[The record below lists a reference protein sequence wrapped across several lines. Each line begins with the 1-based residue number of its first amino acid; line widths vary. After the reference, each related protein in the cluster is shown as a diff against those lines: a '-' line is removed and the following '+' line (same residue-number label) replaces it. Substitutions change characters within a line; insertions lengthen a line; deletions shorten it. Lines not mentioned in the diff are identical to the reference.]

1 MENAG
6 SIGIGVILGLA
17 IKNASAVG
25 KVVKDFSN
33 LEKIAAKTKL
43 GISGLQKELNTLKLN
58 ANLRAE
64 LKAQRKGLQDEL
76 FSLGNIISGGIVG
89 KSIKV
94 GIDFESA
101 MADVKKV
108 TDLSEGHTLE
118 GLKQDIL
125 DLSKKLPMTAE
136 EIANI
141 VTEGGKLGLA
151 SKEALEFGKTAT
163 AMGVA
168 FEMSANE
175 AGEAIGGLMANLQT
189 DVKGIKDLGDSINY
203 LADKGSSD
211 AKNIVNIVSRIGG
224 MGNLIG
230 LQRENMAALA
240 ATLDEVKIP
249 AEVAGTAIS
258 SMFTKLSTADTLGAK
273 AEEAFSQLGLSGEF
287 MKKALNRNSQEAIN
301 ILLSRI
307 KTLDKESQIGV
318 ITNIFGNDSG
328 TIRAMATLVNGYDR
342 YQELL
347 KMTNSE
353 EKKGSMDKELINK
366 CETTASIL
374 KILGN
379 NISALAIKFS
389 DALLPV
395 VKLVASGFSF
405 VIDIVDTLLS
415 KFPVLSTIV
424 ATATTVF
431 LLAKPAVL
439 AYAIAKNYL
448 KDCTILLKSA
458 LIKTRIHLLAFR
470 NSCILSN
477 ITLKAKT
484 VTTTI
489 YTTSLKALSFV
500 LGGLN
505 KVFKAVANGIR
516 VLSVAMMSN
525 PIGLILGGIAIVAG
539 LIIANW
545 DKVKSWFKSFIE
557 WLRPV
562 WEPIYNAIKAVF
574 NKCSG
579 VIGYFKNN
587 ALNIIFPF
595 VGILKFIW
603 KPIYEVFK
611 WVFDKCALVFA
622 SFKDIIMSVASPLA
636 EFLNSI
642 WQGVGDFFYSI
653 FSSLFEWFAS
663 KLSWVGDMISSISGF
678 IKDALDFVGLGDDK
692 EVKISQ
698 SEQNKEKV
706 FTTNT
711 YKDELAKTKSINH
724 TPSFNNGNINISVNG
739 TFNIATKDGNF
750 NMQEF
755 ANAIQKSVFDALR
768 KQEQN
773 KINTTIYG

>member
-6 SIGIGVILGLA
+6 SIGIGIILGLA

-642 WQGVGDFFYSI
+642 WQGIGDFFYSI

-711 YKDELAKTKSINH
+711 YKDELQAKSINH
-724 TPSFNNGNINISVNG
+724 TPSFNNGNINVSVNG

>member
-64 LKAQRKGLQDEL
+64 LKAQRKGLQDEFL
-76 FSLGNIISGGIVG
+76 SLGNVIRGGIIG
-89 KSIKV
+89 KGLGEAIS
-94 GIDFESA
+94 FESA
-101 MADVKKV
+101 MADVRKVVNFDEGDDIKKM
-108 TDLSEGHTLE
+108 SA
-118 GLKQDIL
+118 DIL
-125 DLSKKLPMTAE
+125 KMSQTLPVTANELAAIAAAGGQIGLGSKDVREFTNL
-136 EIANI
+136 
-141 VTEGGKLGLA
+141 VTKM
-151 SKEALEFGKTAT
+151 K
-163 AMGVA
+163 VA
-168 FEMSANE
+168 FDMSAE
-175 AGEAIGGLMANLQT
+175 
-189 DVKGIKDLGDSINY
+189 DVGDSVAKIKNILGISLKDMEDLGDSINN
-203 LADKGSSD
+203 LSD
-211 AKNIVNIVSRIGG
+211 NSASKAREIIDVMKRTAAAGKQIGFTKEQ
-224 MGNLIG
+224 I
-230 LQRENMAALA
+230 AALSSSFIS
-240 ATLDEVKIP
+240 LGKGP
-249 AEVAGTAIS
+249 EVAGTAINS
-258 SMFTKLSTADTLGAK
+258 LYRVLATADNMGTKTESAFAKLGISG
-273 AEEAFSQLGLSGEF
+273 AFLKQASFDDPQ
-287 MKKALNRNSQEAIN
+287 KALDMFLQ
-301 ILLSRI
+301 RI
-307 KTLDKESQIGV
+307 SKLDQKEQMGV
-318 ITNIFGNDSG
+318 LVDIFGREFADD
-328 TIRAMATLVNGYDR
+328 MATLVGGLDTYK
-342 YQELL
+342 EAL
-347 KMTNSE
+347 KNAGDE
-353 EKKGSMDKELINK
+353 AKKGSLQRE
-366 CETTASIL
+366 
-374 KILGN
+374 
-379 NISALAIKFS
+379 F
-389 DALLPV
+389 
-395 VKLVASGFSF
+395 
-405 VIDIVDTLLS
+405 DTR
-415 KFPVLSTIV
+415 
-424 ATATTVF
+424 AATTENSIILMKNAFNSLAVNLGSVFLPAISWVSAGISYLVNSITYITGLVPGLNGVLGGLIATF

-505 KVFKAVANGIR
+505 KVFKAVAIGIR
-516 VLSVAMMSN
+516 VLSMAMMSN
-525 PIGLILGGIAIVAG
+525 PIGLILRGIAIVAG

-557 WLRPV
+557 WLKPV
-562 WEPIYNAIKAVF
+562 WEPIYNVIKA
-574 NKCSG
+574 
-579 VIGYFKNN
+579 
-587 ALNIIFPF
+587 
-595 VGILKFIW
+595 
-603 KPIYEVFK
+603 
-611 WVFDKCALVFA
+611 VFDKCALVFT

-653 FSSLFEWFAS
+653 FGSLFDWFAS

-678 IKDALDFVGLGDDK
+678 IKDALDFVGLGDDE

-711 YKDELAKTKSINH
+711 YKDELAETKSINH
-724 TPSFNNGNINISVNG
+724 APSFNNGNINVSVNG

-755 ANAIQKSVFDALR
+755 ANTIQKSVFDALR

>member
-76 FSLGNIISGGIVG
+76 LSLGNVIRGGIIG
-89 KSIKV
+89 KGLGEAIS
-94 GIDFESA
+94 FESA

-141 VTEGGKLGLA
+141 VAEGGKLGLA

-477 ITLKAKT
+477 ITLKVKT
-484 VTTTI
+484 ITTNI
-489 YTTSLKALSFV
+489 YTASLKVLSFV
-500 LGGLN
+500 LIGLN
-505 KVFKAVANGIR
+505 KVFKLVAIGIR

-545 DKVKSWFKSFIE
+545 DRVKSWFMSFIE

-642 WQGVGDFFYSI
+642 WQGIGDFFYSI
-653 FSSLFEWFAS
+653 FGSLFEWFAS

-698 SEQNKEKV
+698 NEQTKEKI
-706 FTTNT
+706 FATNT
-711 YKDELAKTKSINH
+711 YKDELQAKSINH
-724 TPSFNNGNINISVNG
+724 TPSFNNGNINVSVNG

>member
-76 FSLGNIISGGIVG
+76 LSLGNVIRGGIIG
-89 KSIKV
+89 KGLGEAIS
-94 GIDFESA
+94 FESA
-101 MADVKKV
+101 MADVRKVVNFDEGDDIKKM
-108 TDLSEGHTLE
+108 SA
-118 GLKQDIL
+118 DIL
-125 DLSKKLPMTAE
+125 KMSQTLPVTANELAAIAAAGGQIGLGSKDVREFTNL
-136 EIANI
+136 
-141 VTEGGKLGLA
+141 VTKM
-151 SKEALEFGKTAT
+151 K
-163 AMGVA
+163 VA
-168 FEMSANE
+168 FDMSAE
-175 AGEAIGGLMANLQT
+175 
-189 DVKGIKDLGDSINY
+189 DVGDSVAKIKNILGISLKDMEDLGDSINN
-203 LADKGSSD
+203 LSD
-211 AKNIVNIVSRIGG
+211 NSASKAREIIDVMKRTAAAGKQIGFTKEQ
-224 MGNLIG
+224 I
-230 LQRENMAALA
+230 AALSSSFIS
-240 ATLDEVKIP
+240 LGKGP
-249 AEVAGTAIS
+249 EVAGTAINS
-258 SMFTKLSTADTLGAK
+258 LYRVLATADNMGTKTESAFAKLGISG
-273 AEEAFSQLGLSGEF
+273 AFLKQASFDDPQ
-287 MKKALNRNSQEAIN
+287 KALDMFLQ
-301 ILLSRI
+301 RI
-307 KTLDKESQIGV
+307 SKLDQKEQMGV
-318 ITNIFGNDSG
+318 LVDIFGREFADD
-328 TIRAMATLVNGYDR
+328 MATLVGGLDTYK
-342 YQELL
+342 EAL
-347 KMTNSE
+347 KNAGDE
-353 EKKGSMDKELINK
+353 AKKGSLQREFDTRAA
-366 CETTASIL
+366 TTENSI
-374 KILGN
+374 ILMKN
-379 NISALAIKFS
+379 AFNSLAINLGSVF
-389 DALLPV
+389 LPAISWV
-395 VKLVASGFSF
+395 SAGISYLVNSITYITGL
-405 VIDIVDTLLS
+405 VPGLNG
-415 KFPVLSTIV
+415 VLGGLI
-424 ATATTVF
+424 ATF

-477 ITLKAKT
+477 ITLKVKT
-484 VTTTI
+484 ITTNI
-489 YTTSLKALSFV
+489 YTASLKVLSFV
-500 LGGLN
+500 LIGLN
-505 KVFKAVANGIR
+505 KVFKLVAIGIR
-516 VLSVAMMSN
+516 VLSMAMMSN

-557 WLRPV
+557 WLKPV
-562 WEPIYNAIKAVF
+562 WEPIYNVIKA
-574 NKCSG
+574 
-579 VIGYFKNN
+579 
-587 ALNIIFPF
+587 
-595 VGILKFIW
+595 
-603 KPIYEVFK
+603 
-611 WVFDKCALVFA
+611 VFDKCALVFT

-642 WQGVGDFFYSI
+642 WQGIGDFFYSI

-698 SEQNKEKV
+698 NEQTKEKI
-706 FTTNT
+706 FATNT
-711 YKDELAKTKSINH
+711 YKDELQAKSINH
-724 TPSFNNGNINISVNG
+724 TPSFNNGNINVSVNG

>member
-64 LKAQRKGLQDEL
+64 LKAQRKGLQDEFL
-76 FSLGNIISGGIVG
+76 SLGNVIRGGIIG
-89 KSIKV
+89 KGLGEAIS
-94 GIDFESA
+94 FESA
-101 MADVKKV
+101 MADVRKVVNFDEGDDIKKM
-108 TDLSEGHTLE
+108 SA
-118 GLKQDIL
+118 DIL
-125 DLSKKLPMTAE
+125 KMSQTLPVTANELAAIAAAGGQIGLGSKDVREFTNL
-136 EIANI
+136 
-141 VTEGGKLGLA
+141 VTKM
-151 SKEALEFGKTAT
+151 K
-163 AMGVA
+163 VA
-168 FEMSANE
+168 FDMSAE
-175 AGEAIGGLMANLQT
+175 
-189 DVKGIKDLGDSINY
+189 DVGDSVAKIKNILGISLKDMEDLGDSINN
-203 LADKGSSD
+203 LSD
-211 AKNIVNIVSRIGG
+211 NSASKAREIIDVMKRTAAAGKQIGFTKEQ
-224 MGNLIG
+224 I
-230 LQRENMAALA
+230 AALSSSFIS
-240 ATLDEVKIP
+240 LGKGP
-249 AEVAGTAIS
+249 EVAGTAINS
-258 SMFTKLSTADTLGAK
+258 LYRVLATADNMGTKTESAFAKLGISG
-273 AEEAFSQLGLSGEF
+273 AFLKQASFDDPQ
-287 MKKALNRNSQEAIN
+287 KALDMFLQ
-301 ILLSRI
+301 RI
-307 KTLDKESQIGV
+307 SKLDQKEQMGV
-318 ITNIFGNDSG
+318 LVDIFGREFADD
-328 TIRAMATLVNGYDR
+328 MATLVGGLDTYK
-342 YQELL
+342 EAL
-347 KMTNSE
+347 KNAGDE
-353 EKKGSMDKELINK
+353 AKKGSLQRE
-366 CETTASIL
+366 
-374 KILGN
+374 
-379 NISALAIKFS
+379 F
-389 DALLPV
+389 
-395 VKLVASGFSF
+395 
-405 VIDIVDTLLS
+405 DTR
-415 KFPVLSTIV
+415 
-424 ATATTVF
+424 AATTENSIILMKNAFNSLAVNLGSVFLPAISWVSAGISYLVNSITYITGLVPGLNGVLGGLIATF

-557 WLRPV
+557 WLKPV
-562 WEPIYNAIKAVF
+562 WEPIYNVIKA
-574 NKCSG
+574 
-579 VIGYFKNN
+579 
-587 ALNIIFPF
+587 
-595 VGILKFIW
+595 
-603 KPIYEVFK
+603 
-611 WVFDKCALVFA
+611 VFDKCALVFT

-653 FSSLFEWFAS
+653 FGSLFDWFAS

-678 IKDALDFVGLGDDK
+678 IKDALDFVGLGDDE

-724 TPSFNNGNINISVNG
+724 APSFNNGNINISVNG

>member
-64 LKAQRKGLQDEL
+64 LKAQRKGLQDEFL
-76 FSLGNIISGGIVG
+76 SLGNVIRGGIIG
-89 KSIKV
+89 KGLGEAIS
-94 GIDFESA
+94 FESA
-101 MADVKKV
+101 MADVRKVVNFDEGDDIKKM
-108 TDLSEGHTLE
+108 SA
-118 GLKQDIL
+118 DIL
-125 DLSKKLPMTAE
+125 KMSQTLPVTANELAAIAAAGGQIGLGSKDVREFTGL
-136 EIANI
+136 
-141 VTEGGKLGLA
+141 VTKM
-151 SKEALEFGKTAT
+151 K
-163 AMGVA
+163 VA
-168 FEMSANE
+168 FDMSAE
-175 AGEAIGGLMANLQT
+175 
-189 DVKGIKDLGDSINY
+189 DVGDSVAKIKNILGISLKDMEDLGDSINN
-203 LADKGSSD
+203 LSD
-211 AKNIVNIVSRIGG
+211 NSASKAREIIDVMKRTAAAGKQIGFTKEQ
-224 MGNLIG
+224 I
-230 LQRENMAALA
+230 AALSSSFIS
-240 ATLDEVKIP
+240 LGKGP
-249 AEVAGTAIS
+249 EVAGTAINS
-258 SMFTKLSTADTLGAK
+258 LYRVLATADNMGTKTESAFAKLGISG
-273 AEEAFSQLGLSGEF
+273 AFLKQASFDDPQ
-287 MKKALNRNSQEAIN
+287 KALDMFLQ
-301 ILLSRI
+301 RI
-307 KTLDKESQIGV
+307 SKLDQKEQMGV
-318 ITNIFGNDSG
+318 LVDIFGREFADD
-328 TIRAMATLVNGYDR
+328 MATLVGGLDTYK
-342 YQELL
+342 EAL
-347 KMTNSE
+347 KNAGDE
-353 EKKGSMDKELINK
+353 AKKGSLQRE
-366 CETTASIL
+366 
-374 KILGN
+374 
-379 NISALAIKFS
+379 F
-389 DALLPV
+389 
-395 VKLVASGFSF
+395 
-405 VIDIVDTLLS
+405 DTR
-415 KFPVLSTIV
+415 
-424 ATATTVF
+424 AATTENSIILMKNAFNSLAVNLGSVFLPAISWVSAGISYLVNSITYITGLVPGLNGVLGGLIATF

-500 LGGLN
+500 VGGLN
-505 KVFKAVANGIR
+505 KVFKAVAIGIR
-516 VLSVAMMSN
+516 VLSMAMMSN

-557 WLRPV
+557 WLKPV
-562 WEPIYNAIKAVF
+562 WEPIYNVIKA
-574 NKCSG
+574 
-579 VIGYFKNN
+579 
-587 ALNIIFPF
+587 
-595 VGILKFIW
+595 
-603 KPIYEVFK
+603 
-611 WVFDKCALVFA
+611 VFDKCALVFT

-653 FSSLFEWFAS
+653 FGSLFDWFAS

-678 IKDALDFVGLGDDK
+678 IKDALDFVGLGDDE

>member
-6 SIGIGVILGLA
+6 SIGIGVILGLE

-141 VTEGGKLGLA
+141 VAEGGKLGLA

-258 SMFTKLSTADTLGAK
+258 SMFTKLSTADALGAK

-505 KVFKAVANGIR
+505 KVFKAVAIGIR
-516 VLSVAMMSN
+516 VLSMAMMSN

-557 WLRPV
+557 WLKPV
-562 WEPIYNAIKAVF
+562 WEPIYNVIKA
-574 NKCSG
+574 
-579 VIGYFKNN
+579 
-587 ALNIIFPF
+587 
-595 VGILKFIW
+595 
-603 KPIYEVFK
+603 
-611 WVFDKCALVFA
+611 VFDKCALVFT

-653 FSSLFEWFAS
+653 FGSLFDWFAS

-678 IKDALDFVGLGDDK
+678 IKDALDFVGLGNDE

-706 FTTNT
+706 FATNT
-711 YKDELAKTKSINH
+711 YKDELAETKSINH

-755 ANAIQKSVFDALR
+755 ANTIQKSVFDALR

>member
-64 LKAQRKGLQDEL
+64 LKAQRKGLQDEFL
-76 FSLGNIISGGIVG
+76 SLGNVIRGGIIG
-89 KSIKV
+89 KGLGEAIS
-94 GIDFESA
+94 FESA
-101 MADVKKV
+101 MADVRKVVNFDEGDDIKKM
-108 TDLSEGHTLE
+108 SA
-118 GLKQDIL
+118 DIL
-125 DLSKKLPMTAE
+125 KMSQTLPVAANELAAIAAAGGQIGLGSKDVREFTNL
-136 EIANI
+136 
-141 VTEGGKLGLA
+141 VTKM
-151 SKEALEFGKTAT
+151 K
-163 AMGVA
+163 VA
-168 FEMSANE
+168 FDMSAE
-175 AGEAIGGLMANLQT
+175 
-189 DVKGIKDLGDSINY
+189 DVGDSVAKIKNILGISLKDMEDLGDSINN
-203 LADKGSSD
+203 LSD
-211 AKNIVNIVSRIGG
+211 NSASKAREIIDVMKRTAAAGKQIGFTKEQ
-224 MGNLIG
+224 I
-230 LQRENMAALA
+230 AALSSSFIS
-240 ATLDEVKIP
+240 LGKGP
-249 AEVAGTAIS
+249 EVAGTAINS
-258 SMFTKLSTADTLGAK
+258 LYRVLATADNMGTKTESAFAKLGISG
-273 AEEAFSQLGLSGEF
+273 AFLKQASFDDPQ
-287 MKKALNRNSQEAIN
+287 KALDMFLQ
-301 ILLSRI
+301 RI
-307 KTLDKESQIGV
+307 SKLDQKEQMGV
-318 ITNIFGNDSG
+318 LVDIFGREFADD
-328 TIRAMATLVNGYDR
+328 MATLVGGLDTYKKA
-342 YQELL
+342 L
-347 KMTNSE
+347 KNAGDE
-353 EKKGSMDKELINK
+353 AKKGSLQRE
-366 CETTASIL
+366 
-374 KILGN
+374 
-379 NISALAIKFS
+379 F
-389 DALLPV
+389 
-395 VKLVASGFSF
+395 
-405 VIDIVDTLLS
+405 DTR
-415 KFPVLSTIV
+415 
-424 ATATTVF
+424 AATTENSIILMKNAFNSLAVNLGSVFLPAISWVSAGISYLVNSITYITGLVPGLNGVLGGLIATF

-505 KVFKAVANGIR
+505 KVFKAVAIGIR
-516 VLSVAMMSN
+516 VLSMAMMSN

-557 WLRPV
+557 WLKPV
-562 WEPIYNAIKAVF
+562 WEPIYNVIKA
-574 NKCSG
+574 
-579 VIGYFKNN
+579 
-587 ALNIIFPF
+587 
-595 VGILKFIW
+595 
-603 KPIYEVFK
+603 
-611 WVFDKCALVFA
+611 VFDKCALVFT
-622 SFKDIIMSVASPLA
+622 SFKDIIMSAASPLA

-653 FSSLFEWFAS
+653 FGSLFDWFVS

-678 IKDALDFVGLGDDK
+678 IKDALDFVGLGDDE

>member
-64 LKAQRKGLQDEL
+64 LKAQRKGLQDEFL
-76 FSLGNIISGGIVG
+76 SLGNVIRGGIIG
-89 KSIKV
+89 KGLGEAIS
-94 GIDFESA
+94 FESA
-101 MADVKKV
+101 MADVRKVVNFDEGDDIKKM
-108 TDLSEGHTLE
+108 SA
-118 GLKQDIL
+118 DIL
-125 DLSKKLPMTAE
+125 KMSQTLPVTANELAAIAAAGGQIGLGSKDVREFTNL
-136 EIANI
+136 
-141 VTEGGKLGLA
+141 VTKM
-151 SKEALEFGKTAT
+151 K
-163 AMGVA
+163 VA
-168 FEMSANE
+168 FDMSAE
-175 AGEAIGGLMANLQT
+175 
-189 DVKGIKDLGDSINY
+189 DVGDSVAKIKNILGISLKDMEDLGDSINN
-203 LADKGSSD
+203 LSD
-211 AKNIVNIVSRIGG
+211 NSASKAREIIDVMKRTAAAGKQIGFTKEQ
-224 MGNLIG
+224 I
-230 LQRENMAALA
+230 AALSSSFIS
-240 ATLDEVKIP
+240 LGKGP
-249 AEVAGTAIS
+249 EVAGTAINS
-258 SMFTKLSTADTLGAK
+258 LYRVLATADNMGTKTESAFAKLGISG
-273 AEEAFSQLGLSGEF
+273 AFLKQASFDDPQ
-287 MKKALNRNSQEAIN
+287 KALDMFLQ
-301 ILLSRI
+301 RI
-307 KTLDKESQIGV
+307 SKLDQKEQMGV
-318 ITNIFGNDSG
+318 LVDIFGREFADD
-328 TIRAMATLVNGYDR
+328 MATLVGGLDTYK
-342 YQELL
+342 EAL
-347 KMTNSE
+347 KNAGDE
-353 EKKGSMDKELINK
+353 AKKGSLQRE
-366 CETTASIL
+366 
-374 KILGN
+374 
-379 NISALAIKFS
+379 F
-389 DALLPV
+389 
-395 VKLVASGFSF
+395 
-405 VIDIVDTLLS
+405 DTR
-415 KFPVLSTIV
+415 
-424 ATATTVF
+424 AATTENSIILMKNAFNSLAVNLGSVFLPAISWVSAGISYLVNSITYITGLVPGLNGVLGGLIATF

-557 WLRPV
+557 WLKPV
-562 WEPIYNAIKAVF
+562 WEPIYNVIKA
-574 NKCSG
+574 
-579 VIGYFKNN
+579 
-587 ALNIIFPF
+587 
-595 VGILKFIW
+595 
-603 KPIYEVFK
+603 
-611 WVFDKCALVFA
+611 VFDKCALVFT

-653 FSSLFEWFAS
+653 FGSLFDWFAS

-678 IKDALDFVGLGDDK
+678 IKDALDFIGLGDDE

-711 YKDELAKTKSINH
+711 YKDELAETKNINH
-724 TPSFNNGNINISVNG
+724 TPSFNNGNINVSVNG

>member
-64 LKAQRKGLQDEL
+64 LKAQRKGLQDEFL
-76 FSLGNIISGGIVG
+76 SLGNVIRGGIIG
-89 KSIKV
+89 KGLGEAIS
-94 GIDFESA
+94 FESA
-101 MADVKKV
+101 MADVRKVVNFDEGDDIKKM
-108 TDLSEGHTLE
+108 SA
-118 GLKQDIL
+118 DIL
-125 DLSKKLPMTAE
+125 KMSQTLPVTANELAAIAAAGGQIGLGSKDVREFTNL
-136 EIANI
+136 
-141 VTEGGKLGLA
+141 VTKM
-151 SKEALEFGKTAT
+151 K
-163 AMGVA
+163 VA
-168 FEMSANE
+168 FDMSAE
-175 AGEAIGGLMANLQT
+175 
-189 DVKGIKDLGDSINY
+189 DVGYSVAKIKNILGISLKDMEDLGDSINN
-203 LADKGSSD
+203 LSD
-211 AKNIVNIVSRIGG
+211 NSASKAREIIDVMKRTAAAGKQIGFTKEQ
-224 MGNLIG
+224 I
-230 LQRENMAALA
+230 AALSSSFIS
-240 ATLDEVKIP
+240 LGKGP
-249 AEVAGTAIS
+249 EVAGTAINS
-258 SMFTKLSTADTLGAK
+258 LYRVLATADNMGTKTESAFAKLGISG
-273 AEEAFSQLGLSGEF
+273 AFLKQASFDDPQ
-287 MKKALNRNSQEAIN
+287 KALDMFLQ
-301 ILLSRI
+301 RI
-307 KTLDKESQIGV
+307 SKLDQKEQMGV
-318 ITNIFGNDSG
+318 LVDIFGREFADD
-328 TIRAMATLVNGYDR
+328 MATLVGGLDTYK
-342 YQELL
+342 EAL
-347 KMTNSE
+347 KNAGDE
-353 EKKGSMDKELINK
+353 AKKGSLQRE
-366 CETTASIL
+366 
-374 KILGN
+374 
-379 NISALAIKFS
+379 F
-389 DALLPV
+389 
-395 VKLVASGFSF
+395 
-405 VIDIVDTLLS
+405 DTR
-415 KFPVLSTIV
+415 
-424 ATATTVF
+424 AATTENSIILMKNAFNSLAVNLGSVFLPAISWVSAGISYLVNSITYITGLVPGLNGVLGGLIATF

-500 LGGLN
+500 VGGLN
-505 KVFKAVANGIR
+505 KVFKAVAIGIR
-516 VLSVAMMSN
+516 VLSMAMMSN

-557 WLRPV
+557 WLKPV
-562 WEPIYNAIKAVF
+562 WEPIYNVIKA
-574 NKCSG
+574 
-579 VIGYFKNN
+579 
-587 ALNIIFPF
+587 
-595 VGILKFIW
+595 
-603 KPIYEVFK
+603 
-611 WVFDKCALVFA
+611 VFDKCALVFT

-653 FSSLFEWFAS
+653 FGSLFDWFAS

-678 IKDALDFVGLGDDK
+678 IKDALDFVGLGDDE

>member
-64 LKAQRKGLQDEL
+64 LKAQRKGLQDEFL
-76 FSLGNIISGGIVG
+76 SLGNVIRGGIIG
-89 KSIKV
+89 KGLGEAIS
-94 GIDFESA
+94 FESA
-101 MADVKKV
+101 MADVRKVVNFDEGDDIKKM
-108 TDLSEGHTLE
+108 SA
-118 GLKQDIL
+118 DIL
-125 DLSKKLPMTAE
+125 KMSQTLPVTANELAAIAAAGGQIGLGSKDVREFTNL
-136 EIANI
+136 
-141 VTEGGKLGLA
+141 VTKM
-151 SKEALEFGKTAT
+151 K
-163 AMGVA
+163 VA
-168 FEMSANE
+168 FDMSAE
-175 AGEAIGGLMANLQT
+175 
-189 DVKGIKDLGDSINY
+189 DVGDSVAKIKNILGISLKDMEDLGDSINN
-203 LADKGSSD
+203 LSD
-211 AKNIVNIVSRIGG
+211 NSASKAREIIDVMKRTAAAGKQIGFTKEQ
-224 MGNLIG
+224 I
-230 LQRENMAALA
+230 AALSSSFIS
-240 ATLDEVKIP
+240 LGKGP
-249 AEVAGTAIS
+249 EVAGTAINS
-258 SMFTKLSTADTLGAK
+258 LYRVLATADNMGTKTESAFAKLGISG
-273 AEEAFSQLGLSGEF
+273 AFLKQASFDDPQ
-287 MKKALNRNSQEAIN
+287 KALDMFLQ
-301 ILLSRI
+301 RI
-307 KTLDKESQIGV
+307 SKLDQKEQMGV
-318 ITNIFGNDSG
+318 LVDIFGREFADD
-328 TIRAMATLVNGYDR
+328 MATLVGGLDTYK
-342 YQELL
+342 EAL
-347 KMTNSE
+347 KNAGDE
-353 EKKGSMDKELINK
+353 AKKGSLQRE
-366 CETTASIL
+366 
-374 KILGN
+374 
-379 NISALAIKFS
+379 F
-389 DALLPV
+389 
-395 VKLVASGFSF
+395 
-405 VIDIVDTLLS
+405 DTR
-415 KFPVLSTIV
+415 
-424 ATATTVF
+424 AATTENSIILMKNAFNSLAVNLGSVFLPAISWVSAGISYLVNSITYITGLVPGLNGVLGGLIATF

-505 KVFKAVANGIR
+505 KVFKAVAIGIR
-516 VLSVAMMSN
+516 VLSMAMMSN

-539 LIIANW
+539 LIIVNW

-557 WLRPV
+557 WLKPV
-562 WEPIYNAIKAVF
+562 WEPIYNVIKA
-574 NKCSG
+574 
-579 VIGYFKNN
+579 
-587 ALNIIFPF
+587 
-595 VGILKFIW
+595 
-603 KPIYEVFK
+603 
-611 WVFDKCALVFA
+611 VFDKCALVFT

-653 FSSLFEWFAS
+653 FGSLFDWFAS

-678 IKDALDFVGLGDDK
+678 IKDALDFIGLGDDE

-711 YKDELAKTKSINH
+711 YKDELAETKSINH
-724 TPSFNNGNINISVNG
+724 TPSFNNGNINVSVNG

>member
-1 MENAG
+1 AG

-141 VTEGGKLGLA
+141 VAEGGKLGLG

-168 FEMSANE
+168 FEMGANE

-287 MKKALNRNSQEAIN
+287 MKKDLNRNSQEAIN

-505 KVFKAVANGIR
+505 KVFKAVAIGIR
-516 VLSVAMMSN
+516 VLGMAMMSN

-545 DKVKSWFKSFIE
+545 DRVKSWFKSFIE

-611 WVFDKCALVFA
+611 WVFDKCALVFT

-642 WQGVGDFFYSI
+642 WQGIGDFFYSI

-698 SEQNKEKV
+698 NEQTKEKI
-706 FTTNT
+706 FATNT
-711 YKDELAKTKSINH
+711 YKDELQAKSINH
-724 TPSFNNGNINISVNG
+724 TPSFNNGNINVSVNG

>member
-141 VTEGGKLGLA
+141 VAEGGKLGLA

-258 SMFTKLSTADTLGAK
+258 SMFTKLSTADALGAK

-505 KVFKAVANGIR
+505 KVFKAVAIGIR
-516 VLSVAMMSN
+516 VLSMAMMSN
-525 PIGLILGGIAIVAG
+525 PIGLILRGIAIVAG

-557 WLRPV
+557 WLKPV
-562 WEPIYNAIKAVF
+562 WEPIYNVIKA
-574 NKCSG
+574 
-579 VIGYFKNN
+579 
-587 ALNIIFPF
+587 
-595 VGILKFIW
+595 
-603 KPIYEVFK
+603 
-611 WVFDKCALVFA
+611 VFDKCALVFT

-653 FSSLFEWFAS
+653 FGSLFDWFAS

-678 IKDALDFVGLGDDK
+678 IKDALDFVGLGDDE

-711 YKDELAKTKSINH
+711 YKDELAETKSINH
-724 TPSFNNGNINISVNG
+724 APSFNNGNINISVNG

-755 ANAIQKSVFDALR
+755 ANTIQKSVFDALR

>member
-141 VTEGGKLGLA
+141 VAEGGKLGLA

-505 KVFKAVANGIR
+505 KVFKAVA
-516 VLSVAMMSN
+516 
-525 PIGLILGGIAIVAG
+525 IGLILGGIAIVAG

-557 WLRPV
+557 WLKPV
-562 WEPIYNAIKAVF
+562 WEPIYNVIKA
-574 NKCSG
+574 
-579 VIGYFKNN
+579 
-587 ALNIIFPF
+587 
-595 VGILKFIW
+595 
-603 KPIYEVFK
+603 
-611 WVFDKCALVFA
+611 VFDKCALVFT

-653 FSSLFEWFAS
+653 FGSLFDWFAS

-678 IKDALDFVGLGDDK
+678 IKDALDFVGLGDDE

-711 YKDELAKTKSINH
+711 YKDELAETKSINH
-724 TPSFNNGNINISVNG
+724 APSFNNGNINISVNG

-755 ANAIQKSVFDALR
+755 ANTIQKSVFDALR

>member
-1 MENAG
+1 
-6 SIGIGVILGLA
+6 
-17 IKNASAVG
+17 VG

-64 LKAQRKGLQDEL
+64 LKAQRKGLQDEFL
-76 FSLGNIISGGIVG
+76 SLGNVIRGGIIG
-89 KSIKV
+89 KGLGEAIS
-94 GIDFESA
+94 FESA
-101 MADVKKV
+101 MADVRKVVNFDEGDDIKKM
-108 TDLSEGHTLE
+108 SA
-118 GLKQDIL
+118 DIL
-125 DLSKKLPMTAE
+125 KMSQTLPVTANELAAIAAAGGQIGLGSKDVREFTNL
-136 EIANI
+136 
-141 VTEGGKLGLA
+141 VTKM
-151 SKEALEFGKTAT
+151 K
-163 AMGVA
+163 VA
-168 FEMSANE
+168 FDMSAE
-175 AGEAIGGLMANLQT
+175 
-189 DVKGIKDLGDSINY
+189 DVGDSVAKIKNILGISLKDMEDLGDSINN
-203 LADKGSSD
+203 LSD
-211 AKNIVNIVSRIGG
+211 NSASKAREIIDVMKRTAAAGKQIGFTKEQ
-224 MGNLIG
+224 I
-230 LQRENMAALA
+230 AALSSSFIS
-240 ATLDEVKIP
+240 LGKGP
-249 AEVAGTAIS
+249 EVAGTAINS
-258 SMFTKLSTADTLGAK
+258 LYRVLATADNMGTKTESAFAKLGISG
-273 AEEAFSQLGLSGEF
+273 AFLKQASFDDPQ
-287 MKKALNRNSQEAIN
+287 KALDMFLQ
-301 ILLSRI
+301 RI
-307 KTLDKESQIGV
+307 SKLDQKEQMGV
-318 ITNIFGNDSG
+318 LVDIFGREFADD
-328 TIRAMATLVNGYDR
+328 MATLVGGLDTYK
-342 YQELL
+342 EAL
-347 KMTNSE
+347 KNAGDE
-353 EKKGSMDKELINK
+353 AKKGSLQRE
-366 CETTASIL
+366 
-374 KILGN
+374 
-379 NISALAIKFS
+379 F
-389 DALLPV
+389 
-395 VKLVASGFSF
+395 
-405 VIDIVDTLLS
+405 DTR
-415 KFPVLSTIV
+415 
-424 ATATTVF
+424 AATTENSIILMKNAFNSLAVNLGSVFLPAISWVSAGISYLVNSITYITGLVPGLNGVLGGLIATF

-505 KVFKAVANGIR
+505 KVFKAVAIGIR
-516 VLSVAMMSN
+516 VLGMAMMSN

-557 WLRPV
+557 WLKPV
-562 WEPIYNAIKAVF
+562 WEPIYNVIKA
-574 NKCSG
+574 
-579 VIGYFKNN
+579 
-587 ALNIIFPF
+587 
-595 VGILKFIW
+595 
-603 KPIYEVFK
+603 
-611 WVFDKCALVFA
+611 VFDKCALVFT

-642 WQGVGDFFYSI
+642 WQSVGDFFYSI
-653 FSSLFEWFAS
+653 FGSLFDWFAS

-678 IKDALDFVGLGDDK
+678 IKDALDFVGLGDDE

-706 FTTNT
+706 FATNT
-711 YKDELAKTKSINH
+711 YKDELAETKSINH

-755 ANAIQKSVFDALR
+755 ANTIQKSVFDALR

>member
-141 VTEGGKLGLA
+141 VAEGGKLGLA

-470 NSCILSN
+470 NSCILTS
-477 ITLKAKT
+477 IATKAGA
-484 VTTTI
+484 VANAI
-489 YTTSLKALSFV
+489 YTNS
-500 LGGLN
+500 
-505 KVFKAVANGIR
+505 FKAVANGIR

-525 PIGLILGGIAIVAG
+525 PIGFILGGIAIVAG

-562 WEPIYNAIKAVF
+562 WEPIYNVIKA
-574 NKCSG
+574 
-579 VIGYFKNN
+579 
-587 ALNIIFPF
+587 
-595 VGILKFIW
+595 
-603 KPIYEVFK
+603 
-611 WVFDKCALVFA
+611 VFDKCALVFT

-642 WQGVGDFFYSI
+642 WQGVGDFFYGI
-653 FSSLFEWFAS
+653 FGSLFDWFAS

-678 IKDALDFVGLGDDK
+678 IKDALDFVGLGDDE

-706 FTTNT
+706 FATNT

-739 TFNIATKDGNF
+739 AFNIATKDGNF

-755 ANAIQKSVFDALR
+755 ANTIQKSVLDALR

>member
-33 LEKIAAKTKL
+33 LEKIAAKAKL

-64 LKAQRKGLQDEL
+64 LKAQRKGLQDEFL
-76 FSLGNIISGGIVG
+76 SLGNVIRGGIIG
-89 KSIKV
+89 KGLGEAIS
-94 GIDFESA
+94 FESA
-101 MADVKKV
+101 MADVRKVVNFDEGDDIKKM
-108 TDLSEGHTLE
+108 SA
-118 GLKQDIL
+118 DIL
-125 DLSKKLPMTAE
+125 KMSQTLPVTANELAAIAAAGGQIGLGSKDVREFTNL
-136 EIANI
+136 
-141 VTEGGKLGLA
+141 VTKM
-151 SKEALEFGKTAT
+151 K
-163 AMGVA
+163 VA
-168 FEMSANE
+168 FDMSAE
-175 AGEAIGGLMANLQT
+175 
-189 DVKGIKDLGDSINY
+189 DVGDSVAKIKNILGISLKDMEDLGDSINN
-203 LADKGSSD
+203 LSD
-211 AKNIVNIVSRIGG
+211 NSASKAREIIDVMKRTAAAGKQIGFTKEQ
-224 MGNLIG
+224 I
-230 LQRENMAALA
+230 AALSSSFIS
-240 ATLDEVKIP
+240 LGKGP
-249 AEVAGTAIS
+249 EVAGTAINS
-258 SMFTKLSTADTLGAK
+258 LYRVLATADNMGTKTESAFAKLGISG
-273 AEEAFSQLGLSGEF
+273 AFLKQASFDDPQ
-287 MKKALNRNSQEAIN
+287 KALDMFLQ
-301 ILLSRI
+301 RI
-307 KTLDKESQIGV
+307 SKLDQKEQMGV
-318 ITNIFGNDSG
+318 LVDIFGREFADD
-328 TIRAMATLVNGYDR
+328 MATLVGGLDTYK
-342 YQELL
+342 EAL
-347 KMTNSE
+347 KNAGDE
-353 EKKGSMDKELINK
+353 AKKGSLQRE
-366 CETTASIL
+366 
-374 KILGN
+374 
-379 NISALAIKFS
+379 F
-389 DALLPV
+389 
-395 VKLVASGFSF
+395 
-405 VIDIVDTLLS
+405 DTR
-415 KFPVLSTIV
+415 
-424 ATATTVF
+424 AATTENSIILMKNAFNSLAVNLGSVFLPAISWVSAGISYLVNSITYITGLVPGLNGVLGGLIATF

-500 LGGLN
+500 VGGLN
-505 KVFKAVANGIR
+505 KVFKAVAIGIR
-516 VLSVAMMSN
+516 VLSMAMMSN

-557 WLRPV
+557 WLKPV
-562 WEPIYNAIKAVF
+562 WEPIYNVIKA
-574 NKCSG
+574 
-579 VIGYFKNN
+579 
-587 ALNIIFPF
+587 
-595 VGILKFIW
+595 
-603 KPIYEVFK
+603 
-611 WVFDKCALVFA
+611 VFDKCALVFT

-653 FSSLFEWFAS
+653 FGSLFDWFAS

-678 IKDALDFVGLGDDK
+678 IKDALDFVGLGDDE

>member
-64 LKAQRKGLQDEL
+64 LKAQRKGLQDEFL
-76 FSLGNIISGGIVG
+76 SLGNVIRGGIIG
-89 KSIKV
+89 KGLGEAIS
-94 GIDFESA
+94 FESA
-101 MADVKKV
+101 MADVRKVVNFDEGDDIKKM
-108 TDLSEGHTLE
+108 SA
-118 GLKQDIL
+118 DIL
-125 DLSKKLPMTAE
+125 KMSQTLPVTANELAAIAAAGGQIGLGSKDVREFTNL
-136 EIANI
+136 
-141 VTEGGKLGLA
+141 VTKM
-151 SKEALEFGKTAT
+151 K
-163 AMGVA
+163 VA
-168 FEMSANE
+168 FDMSAE
-175 AGEAIGGLMANLQT
+175 
-189 DVKGIKDLGDSINY
+189 DVGDSVAKIKNILGISLKDMEDLGDSINN
-203 LADKGSSD
+203 LSD
-211 AKNIVNIVSRIGG
+211 NSASKAREIIDVMKRTAAAGKQIGFTKEQ
-224 MGNLIG
+224 I
-230 LQRENMAALA
+230 AALSSSFIS
-240 ATLDEVKIP
+240 LGKGP
-249 AEVAGTAIS
+249 EVAGTAINS
-258 SMFTKLSTADTLGAK
+258 LYRVLATADNMGTKTESAFAKLGISG
-273 AEEAFSQLGLSGEF
+273 AFLKQASFDDPQ
-287 MKKALNRNSQEAIN
+287 KALDMFLQ
-301 ILLSRI
+301 RI
-307 KTLDKESQIGV
+307 SKLDQKEQMGV
-318 ITNIFGNDSG
+318 LVDIFGREFADD
-328 TIRAMATLVNGYDR
+328 MATLVGGLDTYK
-342 YQELL
+342 EAL
-347 KMTNSE
+347 KNAGDE
-353 EKKGSMDKELINK
+353 AKKGSLQRE
-366 CETTASIL
+366 
-374 KILGN
+374 
-379 NISALAIKFS
+379 F
-389 DALLPV
+389 
-395 VKLVASGFSF
+395 
-405 VIDIVDTLLS
+405 DTR
-415 KFPVLSTIV
+415 
-424 ATATTVF
+424 AATTENSIILMKNAFNSLAVNLGSVFLPAISWVSAGISYLVNSITYITGLVPGLNGVLGGLIATF

-516 VLSVAMMSN
+516 VLSVAMISN

-557 WLRPV
+557 WLKPV
-562 WEPIYNAIKAVF
+562 WEPIYNVIKA
-574 NKCSG
+574 
-579 VIGYFKNN
+579 
-587 ALNIIFPF
+587 
-595 VGILKFIW
+595 
-603 KPIYEVFK
+603 
-611 WVFDKCALVFA
+611 VFDKCALVFT

-653 FSSLFEWFAS
+653 FGSLFDWFAS

-678 IKDALDFVGLGDDK
+678 IKDALDFIGLGDDE

-711 YKDELAKTKSINH
+711 YKDELAETKSINH
-724 TPSFNNGNINISVNG
+724 TPSFNNGNINVSVNG

>member
-64 LKAQRKGLQDEL
+64 LKAQRKGLQDEFL
-76 FSLGNIISGGIVG
+76 SLGNVIRGGIIG
-89 KSIKV
+89 KGLGEAIS
-94 GIDFESA
+94 FESA
-101 MADVKKV
+101 MADVRKVVNFDEGDDIKKM
-108 TDLSEGHTLE
+108 SA
-118 GLKQDIL
+118 DIL
-125 DLSKKLPMTAE
+125 KMSQTLPVTANELAAIAAAGGQIGLGSKDVREFTNL
-136 EIANI
+136 
-141 VTEGGKLGLA
+141 VTKM
-151 SKEALEFGKTAT
+151 K
-163 AMGVA
+163 VA
-168 FEMSANE
+168 FDMSAE
-175 AGEAIGGLMANLQT
+175 
-189 DVKGIKDLGDSINY
+189 DVGDSVAKIKNILGISLKDMEDLGDSINN
-203 LADKGSSD
+203 LSD
-211 AKNIVNIVSRIGG
+211 NSASKAREIIDVMKRTAAAGKQIGFTKEQ
-224 MGNLIG
+224 I
-230 LQRENMAALA
+230 AALSSSFIS
-240 ATLDEVKIP
+240 LGKGP
-249 AEVAGTAIS
+249 EVAGTAINS
-258 SMFTKLSTADTLGAK
+258 LYRVLATADNMGTKTESAFAKLGISG
-273 AEEAFSQLGLSGEF
+273 AFLKQASFDDPQ
-287 MKKALNRNSQEAIN
+287 KALDMFVQ
-301 ILLSRI
+301 RI
-307 KTLDKESQIGV
+307 SKLDQKEQMGV
-318 ITNIFGNDSG
+318 LVDIFGREFADD
-328 TIRAMATLVNGYDR
+328 MATLVGGLDTYK
-342 YQELL
+342 EAL
-347 KMTNSE
+347 KNAGDE
-353 EKKGSMDKELINK
+353 AKKGSLQRE
-366 CETTASIL
+366 
-374 KILGN
+374 
-379 NISALAIKFS
+379 F
-389 DALLPV
+389 
-395 VKLVASGFSF
+395 
-405 VIDIVDTLLS
+405 DTR
-415 KFPVLSTIV
+415 
-424 ATATTVF
+424 AATTENSIILMKNAFNSLAVNLGSVFLPAISWVSAGISYLVNSITYITGLVPGLNGVLGGLIATF

-557 WLRPV
+557 WLKPV
-562 WEPIYNAIKAVF
+562 WEPIYNVIKA
-574 NKCSG
+574 
-579 VIGYFKNN
+579 
-587 ALNIIFPF
+587 
-595 VGILKFIW
+595 
-603 KPIYEVFK
+603 
-611 WVFDKCALVFA
+611 VFDKCALVFT

-653 FSSLFEWFAS
+653 FGSLFDWFAS

-678 IKDALDFVGLGDDK
+678 IKDALDFVGLGDDE

-724 TPSFNNGNINISVNG
+724 TPSFNNGNINVSVNG

>member
-64 LKAQRKGLQDEL
+64 LKAQRKGLQDEFL
-76 FSLGNIISGGIVG
+76 SLGNVIRGGIIG
-89 KSIKV
+89 KGLGEAIS
-94 GIDFESA
+94 FESA
-101 MADVKKV
+101 MTDVRKVVNFDEGDDIKKM
-108 TDLSEGHTLE
+108 SA
-118 GLKQDIL
+118 DIL
-125 DLSKKLPMTAE
+125 KMSQTLPVTANELAAIAAAGGQIGLGSKDVREFTNL
-136 EIANI
+136 
-141 VTEGGKLGLA
+141 VTKM
-151 SKEALEFGKTAT
+151 K
-163 AMGVA
+163 VA
-168 FEMSANE
+168 FDMSAE
-175 AGEAIGGLMANLQT
+175 
-189 DVKGIKDLGDSINY
+189 DVGDSVAKIKNILGISLKDMEDLGDSINN
-203 LADKGSSD
+203 LSD
-211 AKNIVNIVSRIGG
+211 NSASKAREIIDVMKRTAAAGKQIGFTKEQ
-224 MGNLIG
+224 I
-230 LQRENMAALA
+230 AALSSSFIS
-240 ATLDEVKIP
+240 LGKGP
-249 AEVAGTAIS
+249 EVAGTAINS
-258 SMFTKLSTADTLGAK
+258 LYRVLATADNMGTKTESAFAKLGISG
-273 AEEAFSQLGLSGEF
+273 AFLKQASFDDPQ
-287 MKKALNRNSQEAIN
+287 KALDMFLQ
-301 ILLSRI
+301 RI
-307 KTLDKESQIGV
+307 SKLDQKEQMGV
-318 ITNIFGNDSG
+318 LVDIFGREFADD
-328 TIRAMATLVNGYDR
+328 MATLVGGLDTYK
-342 YQELL
+342 EAL
-347 KMTNSE
+347 KNAGDE
-353 EKKGSMDKELINK
+353 AKKGSLQRE
-366 CETTASIL
+366 
-374 KILGN
+374 
-379 NISALAIKFS
+379 F
-389 DALLPV
+389 
-395 VKLVASGFSF
+395 
-405 VIDIVDTLLS
+405 DTR
-415 KFPVLSTIV
+415 
-424 ATATTVF
+424 AATTENSIILMKNAFNSLAVNLGSVFLPAISWVSAGISYLVNSITYITGLVPGLNGVLGGLIATF

-500 LGGLN
+500 VGGLN
-505 KVFKAVANGIR
+505 KVFKAVAIGIR
-516 VLSVAMMSN
+516 VLSMAMMSN

-557 WLRPV
+557 WLKPV
-562 WEPIYNAIKAVF
+562 WEPIYNVIKA
-574 NKCSG
+574 
-579 VIGYFKNN
+579 
-587 ALNIIFPF
+587 
-595 VGILKFIW
+595 
-603 KPIYEVFK
+603 
-611 WVFDKCALVFA
+611 VFDKCALVFT

-653 FSSLFEWFAS
+653 FGSLFDWFAS

-678 IKDALDFVGLGDDK
+678 IKDALDFVGLGDDE

>member
-1 MENAG
+1 
-6 SIGIGVILGLA
+6 
-17 IKNASAVG
+17 
-25 KVVKDFSN
+25 
-33 LEKIAAKTKL
+33 
-43 GISGLQKELNTLKLN
+43 
-58 ANLRAE
+58 
-64 LKAQRKGLQDEL
+64 
-76 FSLGNIISGGIVG
+76 
-89 KSIKV
+89 
-94 GIDFESA
+94 
-101 MADVKKV
+101 
-108 TDLSEGHTLE
+108 LE

-141 VTEGGKLGLA
+141 VAEGGKLGLA

-353 EKKGSMDKELINK
+353 EKKGSMDKEFINK

-505 KVFKAVANGIR
+505 KVFKAVAIGIR
-516 VLSVAMMSN
+516 VLSMAMMSN

-557 WLRPV
+557 WLKPV
-562 WEPIYNAIKAVF
+562 WEPIYNVIKA
-574 NKCSG
+574 
-579 VIGYFKNN
+579 
-587 ALNIIFPF
+587 
-595 VGILKFIW
+595 
-603 KPIYEVFK
+603 
-611 WVFDKCALVFA
+611 VFDKCALVFT

-653 FSSLFEWFAS
+653 FGSLFDWFAS

-678 IKDALDFVGLGDDK
+678 IKDALDFVGLGNDE

-706 FTTNT
+706 FATNT
-711 YKDELAKTKSINH
+711 YKDELAETKSINH

-755 ANAIQKSVFDALR
+755 ANTIQKSVFDALR

>member
-141 VTEGGKLGLA
+141 VAEGGKLGLA

-273 AEEAFSQLGLSGEF
+273 AEESFSQLGLSGEF

-489 YTTSLKALSFV
+489 YTTSLEALSFV

-557 WLRPV
+557 WLKPV
-562 WEPIYNAIKAVF
+562 WEPIYNVIKAVF

-642 WQGVGDFFYSI
+642 WQGIGDFFYSI
-653 FSSLFEWFAS
+653 FGSLFDWFAS

-698 SEQNKEKV
+698 NEQTKEKI
-706 FTTNT
+706 FATNT
-711 YKDELAKTKSINH
+711 YKDELQAKSINH
-724 TPSFNNGNINISVNG
+724 TPSFNNGNINVSVNG

>member
-64 LKAQRKGLQDEL
+64 LKAQRKGLQDEFL
-76 FSLGNIISGGIVG
+76 SLGNVIRGGIIG
-89 KSIKV
+89 KGLGEAIS
-94 GIDFESA
+94 FESA
-101 MADVKKV
+101 MADVRKVVNFDEGDDIKKM
-108 TDLSEGHTLE
+108 SA
-118 GLKQDIL
+118 DIL
-125 DLSKKLPMTAE
+125 KMSQTLPVTANELAAIAAAGGQIGLSSKDVREFTNL
-136 EIANI
+136 
-141 VTEGGKLGLA
+141 VTKM
-151 SKEALEFGKTAT
+151 K
-163 AMGVA
+163 VA
-168 FEMSANE
+168 FDMSAE
-175 AGEAIGGLMANLQT
+175 
-189 DVKGIKDLGDSINY
+189 DVGDSVAKIKNILGISLKDMEDLGDSINN
-203 LADKGSSD
+203 LSD
-211 AKNIVNIVSRIGG
+211 NSASKAREIIDVMKRTAAAGKQIGFTKEQ
-224 MGNLIG
+224 I
-230 LQRENMAALA
+230 AALSSSFIS
-240 ATLDEVKIP
+240 LGKGP
-249 AEVAGTAIS
+249 EVAGTAINS
-258 SMFTKLSTADTLGAK
+258 LYRVLATADNMGTKTESAFAKLGISG
-273 AEEAFSQLGLSGEF
+273 AFLKQASFDDPQ
-287 MKKALNRNSQEAIN
+287 KALDMFLQ
-301 ILLSRI
+301 RI
-307 KTLDKESQIGV
+307 SKLDQKEQMGV
-318 ITNIFGNDSG
+318 LVDIFGREFADD
-328 TIRAMATLVNGYDR
+328 MATLVGGLDTYK
-342 YQELL
+342 EAL
-347 KMTNSE
+347 KNAGDE
-353 EKKGSMDKELINK
+353 AKKGSLQRE
-366 CETTASIL
+366 
-374 KILGN
+374 
-379 NISALAIKFS
+379 F
-389 DALLPV
+389 
-395 VKLVASGFSF
+395 
-405 VIDIVDTLLS
+405 DTR
-415 KFPVLSTIV
+415 
-424 ATATTVF
+424 AATTENSIILMKNAFNSLAVNLGSVFLPAISWVSAGISYLVNSITYITGLVPGLNGVLGGLIATF

-505 KVFKAVANGIR
+505 KVFKAVAIGIR
-516 VLSVAMMSN
+516 VLSMAMMSN

-557 WLRPV
+557 WLKPV
-562 WEPIYNAIKAVF
+562 WEPIYNVIKA
-574 NKCSG
+574 
-579 VIGYFKNN
+579 
-587 ALNIIFPF
+587 
-595 VGILKFIW
+595 
-603 KPIYEVFK
+603 
-611 WVFDKCALVFA
+611 VFDKCALVFT

-642 WQGVGDFFYSI
+642 WQDVGDFFYSI
-653 FSSLFEWFAS
+653 FGSLFDWFAS

-678 IKDALDFVGLGDDK
+678 IKDALDFVGLGDDE

-706 FTTNT
+706 FATNT
-711 YKDELAKTKSINH
+711 YKDELAETKSINH

-755 ANAIQKSVFDALR
+755 ANTIQKSVFDALR

>member
-141 VTEGGKLGLA
+141 VAEGGKLGLA

-505 KVFKAVANGIR
+505 KVFKAV
-516 VLSVAMMSN
+516 VSN

-545 DKVKSWFKSFIE
+545 DKVKSWFMSFIE

-562 WEPIYNAIKAVF
+562 WDPIYNVIKAVF

-611 WVFDKCALVFA
+611 WVFDECALVFA

-642 WQGVGDFFYSI
+642 WQGIGDFFYSI
-653 FSSLFEWFAS
+653 FGSLFEWFAS

-678 IKDALDFVGLGDDK
+678 IKDTLDFVGLGDDK

-698 SEQNKEKV
+698 NEQTKEKI
-706 FTTNT
+706 FATNT
-711 YKDELAKTKSINH
+711 YKDKLQAKSINH
-724 TPSFNNGNINISVNG
+724 TPSFNNGNINVSVNG

>member
-64 LKAQRKGLQDEL
+64 LKAQRKGLQDEFL
-76 FSLGNIISGGIVG
+76 SLGNVIRGGIIG
-89 KSIKV
+89 KGLGEAIS
-94 GIDFESA
+94 FESA
-101 MADVKKV
+101 MADVRKVVNFDEGDDIKKM
-108 TDLSEGHTLE
+108 SA
-118 GLKQDIL
+118 DIL
-125 DLSKKLPMTAE
+125 KMSQTLPVTANELAAIAAAGGQIGLGSKDVREFTNL
-136 EIANI
+136 
-141 VTEGGKLGLA
+141 VTKM
-151 SKEALEFGKTAT
+151 K
-163 AMGVA
+163 VA
-168 FEMSANE
+168 FDMSAE
-175 AGEAIGGLMANLQT
+175 
-189 DVKGIKDLGDSINY
+189 DVGDSVAKIKNILGISLKDMEDLGDSINN
-203 LADKGSSD
+203 LSD
-211 AKNIVNIVSRIGG
+211 NSASKAREIIDVMKRTAAAGKQIGFTKEQ
-224 MGNLIG
+224 I
-230 LQRENMAALA
+230 AALSSSFIS
-240 ATLDEVKIP
+240 LGKGP
-249 AEVAGTAIS
+249 EVAGTAINS
-258 SMFTKLSTADTLGAK
+258 LYRVLATADNMGTKTESAFAKLGISG
-273 AEEAFSQLGLSGEF
+273 AFLKQASFDDPQ
-287 MKKALNRNSQEAIN
+287 KALDMFLQ
-301 ILLSRI
+301 RI
-307 KTLDKESQIGV
+307 SKLDQKEQMGV
-318 ITNIFGNDSG
+318 LVDIFGREFADD
-328 TIRAMATLVNGYDR
+328 MATLVGGLDTYK
-342 YQELL
+342 EAL
-347 KMTNSE
+347 KNAGDE
-353 EKKGSMDKELINK
+353 AKKGSLQRE
-366 CETTASIL
+366 
-374 KILGN
+374 
-379 NISALAIKFS
+379 F
-389 DALLPV
+389 
-395 VKLVASGFSF
+395 
-405 VIDIVDTLLS
+405 DTR
-415 KFPVLSTIV
+415 
-424 ATATTVF
+424 AATTENSIILMKNAFNSLAVNLGSVFLPAISWVSAGISYLVNSITYITGLVPGLNGVLGGLIATF

-557 WLRPV
+557 WLKPV
-562 WEPIYNAIKAVF
+562 WEPIYNVIKA
-574 NKCSG
+574 
-579 VIGYFKNN
+579 
-587 ALNIIFPF
+587 
-595 VGILKFIW
+595 
-603 KPIYEVFK
+603 
-611 WVFDKCALVFA
+611 VFDKCALVFT

-653 FSSLFEWFAS
+653 FGSLFDWFAS

-678 IKDALDFVGLGDDK
+678 IKDALDFVGLGDDE

-768 KQEQN
+768 K
-773 KINTTIYG
+773 

>member
-64 LKAQRKGLQDEL
+64 LKAQRKGLQDEFL
-76 FSLGNIISGGIVG
+76 SLGNVIRGGIIG
-89 KSIKV
+89 KGLGEAIS
-94 GIDFESA
+94 FESA
-101 MADVKKV
+101 MADVRKVVNFDEGDDIKKM
-108 TDLSEGHTLE
+108 SA
-118 GLKQDIL
+118 DIL
-125 DLSKKLPMTAE
+125 KMSQTLPVTANELAAIAAAGGQIGLGSKDVREFTNL
-136 EIANI
+136 
-141 VTEGGKLGLA
+141 VTKM
-151 SKEALEFGKTAT
+151 K
-163 AMGVA
+163 VA
-168 FEMSANE
+168 FDMSAE
-175 AGEAIGGLMANLQT
+175 
-189 DVKGIKDLGDSINY
+189 DVGDSVAKIKNILGISLKDMEDLGDSINN
-203 LADKGSSD
+203 LSD
-211 AKNIVNIVSRIGG
+211 NSASKAREIIDVMKRTAAAGKQIGFTKEQ
-224 MGNLIG
+224 I
-230 LQRENMAALA
+230 AALSSSFIS
-240 ATLDEVKIP
+240 LGKGPEVT
-249 AEVAGTAIS
+249 GTAINS
-258 SMFTKLSTADTLGAK
+258 LYRVLATADNMGTKTESAFAKLGISG
-273 AEEAFSQLGLSGEF
+273 AFLKQASFDDPQ
-287 MKKALNRNSQEAIN
+287 KALDMFLQ
-301 ILLSRI
+301 RI
-307 KTLDKESQIGV
+307 SKLDQKEQMGV
-318 ITNIFGNDSG
+318 LVDIFGREFADD
-328 TIRAMATLVNGYDR
+328 MATLVGGLDTYK
-342 YQELL
+342 EAL
-347 KMTNSE
+347 KNAGDE
-353 EKKGSMDKELINK
+353 AKKGSLQRE
-366 CETTASIL
+366 
-374 KILGN
+374 
-379 NISALAIKFS
+379 F
-389 DALLPV
+389 
-395 VKLVASGFSF
+395 
-405 VIDIVDTLLS
+405 DTR
-415 KFPVLSTIV
+415 
-424 ATATTVF
+424 AATTENSIILMKNAFNSLAVNLGSVFLPAISWVSAGISYLVNSITYITGLVPGLNGVLGGLIATF

-500 LGGLN
+500 VGGLN
-505 KVFKAVANGIR
+505 KVFKAVAIGIR
-516 VLSVAMMSN
+516 VLSMAMMSN

-557 WLRPV
+557 WLKPV
-562 WEPIYNAIKAVF
+562 WEPIYNVIKA
-574 NKCSG
+574 
-579 VIGYFKNN
+579 
-587 ALNIIFPF
+587 
-595 VGILKFIW
+595 
-603 KPIYEVFK
+603 
-611 WVFDKCALVFA
+611 VFDKCALVFT

-653 FSSLFEWFAS
+653 FGSLFDWFAS

-678 IKDALDFVGLGDDK
+678 IKDALDFVGLGDDE

-711 YKDELAKTKSINH
+711 YKDELAETKSINH
-724 TPSFNNGNINISVNG
+724 ALSFNNGNINISVNG

-755 ANAIQKSVFDALR
+755 ANTIQKSVFDALR

>member
-43 GISGLQKELNTLKLN
+43 GINGLQKELNTLKLN

-64 LKAQRKGLQDEL
+64 LKAQRKGLQDEFL
-76 FSLGNIISGGIVG
+76 SLGNVIRGGIIG
-89 KSIKV
+89 KGLGEAIS
-94 GIDFESA
+94 FESA
-101 MADVKKV
+101 MADVRKVVNFDEGDDIKKM
-108 TDLSEGHTLE
+108 SA
-118 GLKQDIL
+118 DIL
-125 DLSKKLPMTAE
+125 KMSQTLPVTANELAAIAAAGGQIGLGSKDVREFTNL
-136 EIANI
+136 
-141 VTEGGKLGLA
+141 VTKM
-151 SKEALEFGKTAT
+151 K
-163 AMGVA
+163 VA
-168 FEMSANE
+168 FDMSAE
-175 AGEAIGGLMANLQT
+175 
-189 DVKGIKDLGDSINY
+189 DVGDSVAKIKNILGISLKDMEDLGDSINN
-203 LADKGSSD
+203 LSD
-211 AKNIVNIVSRIGG
+211 NSASKAREIIDVMKRTAAAGKQIGFTKEQ
-224 MGNLIG
+224 I
-230 LQRENMAALA
+230 AALSSSFIS
-240 ATLDEVKIP
+240 LGKGP
-249 AEVAGTAIS
+249 EVAGTAINS
-258 SMFTKLSTADTLGAK
+258 LYRVLATADNMGTKTESAFAKLGISG
-273 AEEAFSQLGLSGEF
+273 AFLKQASFDDPQ
-287 MKKALNRNSQEAIN
+287 KALDMFLQ
-301 ILLSRI
+301 RI
-307 KTLDKESQIGV
+307 SKLDQKEQMGV
-318 ITNIFGNDSG
+318 LVDIFGREFADD
-328 TIRAMATLVNGYDR
+328 MATLVGGLDTYK
-342 YQELL
+342 EAL
-347 KMTNSE
+347 KNAGDE
-353 EKKGSMDKELINK
+353 AKKGSLQRE
-366 CETTASIL
+366 
-374 KILGN
+374 
-379 NISALAIKFS
+379 F
-389 DALLPV
+389 
-395 VKLVASGFSF
+395 
-405 VIDIVDTLLS
+405 DTR
-415 KFPVLSTIV
+415 
-424 ATATTVF
+424 AATTENSIILMKNAFNSLAVNLGSVFLPAISWVSAGISYLVNSITYITGLVPGLNGVLGGLIATF

-505 KVFKAVANGIR
+505 KVFKAVAIGIR
-516 VLSVAMMSN
+516 VLGMAMMSN

-557 WLRPV
+557 WLKPV
-562 WEPIYNAIKAVF
+562 WEPIYNVIKA
-574 NKCSG
+574 
-579 VIGYFKNN
+579 
-587 ALNIIFPF
+587 
-595 VGILKFIW
+595 
-603 KPIYEVFK
+603 
-611 WVFDKCALVFA
+611 VFDKCALVFT

-653 FSSLFEWFAS
+653 FGSLFDWFAS

-678 IKDALDFVGLGDDK
+678 IKDALDFVGLGDDE

-711 YKDELAKTKSINH
+711 YKDELAETKSINH
-724 TPSFNNGNINISVNG
+724 APSFNNGNINISVNG

-755 ANAIQKSVFDALR
+755 ANTIQKSVFDALR

>member
-43 GISGLQKELNTLKLN
+43 GINGLQKELNTLKLN

-64 LKAQRKGLQDEL
+64 LKAQRKGLQDEFL
-76 FSLGNIISGGIVG
+76 SLGNVIRGGIIG
-89 KSIKV
+89 KGLGEAIS
-94 GIDFESA
+94 FESA
-101 MADVKKV
+101 MADVRKVVNFDEGDDIKKM
-108 TDLSEGHTLE
+108 SA
-118 GLKQDIL
+118 DIL
-125 DLSKKLPMTAE
+125 KMSQTLPVTANELAAIAAAGGQIGLGSKDVREFTNL
-136 EIANI
+136 
-141 VTEGGKLGLA
+141 VTKM
-151 SKEALEFGKTAT
+151 K
-163 AMGVA
+163 VA
-168 FEMSANE
+168 FDMSAE
-175 AGEAIGGLMANLQT
+175 
-189 DVKGIKDLGDSINY
+189 DVGDSVAKIKNILGISLKDMEDLGDSINN
-203 LADKGSSD
+203 LSD
-211 AKNIVNIVSRIGG
+211 NSASKAREIIDVMKRTAAAGKQIGFTKEQ
-224 MGNLIG
+224 I
-230 LQRENMAALA
+230 AALSSSFIS
-240 ATLDEVKIP
+240 LGKGP
-249 AEVAGTAIS
+249 EVAGTAINS
-258 SMFTKLSTADTLGAK
+258 LYRVLATADNMGTKTESAFAKLGISG
-273 AEEAFSQLGLSGEF
+273 AFLKQASFDNPQ
-287 MKKALNRNSQEAIN
+287 KALDMFLQ
-301 ILLSRI
+301 RI
-307 KTLDKESQIGV
+307 SKLDQKEQMGV
-318 ITNIFGNDSG
+318 LVDIFGREFADD
-328 TIRAMATLVNGYDR
+328 MATLVGGLDTYK
-342 YQELL
+342 EAL
-347 KMTNSE
+347 KNAGDE
-353 EKKGSMDKELINK
+353 AKKGSLQRE
-366 CETTASIL
+366 
-374 KILGN
+374 
-379 NISALAIKFS
+379 F
-389 DALLPV
+389 
-395 VKLVASGFSF
+395 
-405 VIDIVDTLLS
+405 DTR
-415 KFPVLSTIV
+415 
-424 ATATTVF
+424 AATTENSIILMKNAFNSLAVNLGSVFLPAISWVSAGISYLVNSITYITGLVPGLNGVLGGLIATF

-505 KVFKAVANGIR
+505 KVFKAVAIGIR
-516 VLSVAMMSN
+516 VLSMAMMSN

-557 WLRPV
+557 WLKPV
-562 WEPIYNAIKAVF
+562 WEPIYNVIKA
-574 NKCSG
+574 
-579 VIGYFKNN
+579 
-587 ALNIIFPF
+587 
-595 VGILKFIW
+595 
-603 KPIYEVFK
+603 
-611 WVFDKCALVFA
+611 VFDKCALVFT

-653 FSSLFEWFAS
+653 FGSLFDWFAS

-678 IKDALDFVGLGDDK
+678 IKDALDFVGLGDDE

-711 YKDELAKTKSINH
+711 YKDELAETKSINH
-724 TPSFNNGNINISVNG
+724 APSFNNGNINISVNG

-755 ANAIQKSVFDALR
+755 ANTIQKSVFDALR

>member
-1 MENAG
+1 M
-6 SIGIGVILGLA
+6 
-17 IKNASAVG
+17 
-25 KVVKDFSN
+25 
-33 LEKIAAKTKL
+33 
-43 GISGLQKELNTLKLN
+43 
-58 ANLRAE
+58 
-64 LKAQRKGLQDEL
+64 
-76 FSLGNIISGGIVG
+76 
-89 KSIKV
+89 
-94 GIDFESA
+94 
-101 MADVKKV
+101 
-108 TDLSEGHTLE
+108 
-118 GLKQDIL
+118 
-125 DLSKKLPMTAE
+125 
-136 EIANI
+136 
-141 VTEGGKLGLA
+141 
-151 SKEALEFGKTAT
+151 
-163 AMGVA
+163 
-168 FEMSANE
+168 
-175 AGEAIGGLMANLQT
+175 
-189 DVKGIKDLGDSINY
+189 
-203 LADKGSSD
+203 
-211 AKNIVNIVSRIGG
+211 
-224 MGNLIG
+224 
-230 LQRENMAALA
+230 
-240 ATLDEVKIP
+240 
-249 AEVAGTAIS
+249 
-258 SMFTKLSTADTLGAK
+258 
-273 AEEAFSQLGLSGEF
+273 
-287 MKKALNRNSQEAIN
+287 
-301 ILLSRI
+301 
-307 KTLDKESQIGV
+307 
-318 ITNIFGNDSG
+318 
-328 TIRAMATLVNGYDR
+328 
-342 YQELL
+342 
-347 KMTNSE
+347 
-353 EKKGSMDKELINK
+353 
-366 CETTASIL
+366 
-374 KILGN
+374 
-379 NISALAIKFS
+379 AIKFS

-505 KVFKAVANGIR
+505 KVFKAVAIGIR
-516 VLSVAMMSN
+516 VLSMAMMSN

-557 WLRPV
+557 WLKPV
-562 WEPIYNAIKAVF
+562 WEPIYNVIKA
-574 NKCSG
+574 
-579 VIGYFKNN
+579 
-587 ALNIIFPF
+587 
-595 VGILKFIW
+595 
-603 KPIYEVFK
+603 
-611 WVFDKCALVFA
+611 VFDKCALVFT

-653 FSSLFEWFAS
+653 FGSLFDWFAS

-678 IKDALDFVGLGDDK
+678 IKDALDFVGLGDDE

-711 YKDELAKTKSINH
+711 YKDELAETKSINH
-724 TPSFNNGNINISVNG
+724 TPSFNNGNINVSVNG

>member
-33 LEKIAAKTKL
+33 LEKIAVKTKL

-64 LKAQRKGLQDEL
+64 LKAQRKGLQDEFL
-76 FSLGNIISGGIVG
+76 SLGNVIRGGIIG
-89 KSIKV
+89 KGLGEAIS
-94 GIDFESA
+94 FESA
-101 MADVKKV
+101 MADVRKVVNFDEGDDIKKM
-108 TDLSEGHTLE
+108 SA
-118 GLKQDIL
+118 DIL
-125 DLSKKLPMTAE
+125 KMSQTLPVTANELAAIAAAGGQIGLGSKDVREFTNL
-136 EIANI
+136 
-141 VTEGGKLGLA
+141 VTKM
-151 SKEALEFGKTAT
+151 K
-163 AMGVA
+163 VA
-168 FEMSANE
+168 FDMSAEDMGDSVAKIKN
-175 AGEAIGGLMANLQT
+175 IL
-189 DVKGIKDLGDSINY
+189 GISLKDMEDLGDSINN
-203 LADKGSSD
+203 LSD
-211 AKNIVNIVSRIGG
+211 NSASKAREIIDVMKRTAAAGKQIGFTKEQ
-224 MGNLIG
+224 I
-230 LQRENMAALA
+230 AALSSSFIS
-240 ATLDEVKIP
+240 LGKGP
-249 AEVAGTAIS
+249 EVAGTAINS
-258 SMFTKLSTADTLGAK
+258 LYRVLATADNMGTK
-273 AEEAFSQLGLSGEF
+273 AESAFAKLGISGAF
-287 MKKALNRNSQEAIN
+287 LKQASFDDPQKALDMFLQ
-301 ILLSRI
+301 RI
-307 KTLDKESQIGV
+307 SKLDQKEQMGV
-318 ITNIFGNDSG
+318 LVDIFGREFADD
-328 TIRAMATLVNGYDR
+328 MATLVGGLDTYK
-342 YQELL
+342 EAL
-347 KMTNSE
+347 KNAGDE
-353 EKKGSMDKELINK
+353 AKKGSLQRE
-366 CETTASIL
+366 
-374 KILGN
+374 
-379 NISALAIKFS
+379 F
-389 DALLPV
+389 
-395 VKLVASGFSF
+395 
-405 VIDIVDTLLS
+405 DTR
-415 KFPVLSTIV
+415 
-424 ATATTVF
+424 AATTENSIILMKNAFNSLAVNLGSVFLPAISWVSAGISYLVNSITYITGLVPGLNGVLGGLIATF

-500 LGGLN
+500 VGGLN
-505 KVFKAVANGIR
+505 KVFKAVAIGIR
-516 VLSVAMMSN
+516 VLSMAMMSN

-557 WLRPV
+557 WLKPV
-562 WEPIYNAIKAVF
+562 WEPIYNVIKA
-574 NKCSG
+574 
-579 VIGYFKNN
+579 
-587 ALNIIFPF
+587 
-595 VGILKFIW
+595 
-603 KPIYEVFK
+603 
-611 WVFDKCALVFA
+611 VFDKCALVFT

-653 FSSLFEWFAS
+653 FGSLFDWFAS

-678 IKDALDFVGLGDDK
+678 IKDALDFVGLGDDE

>member
-64 LKAQRKGLQDEL
+64 LKAQRKGLQDEFL
-76 FSLGNIISGGIVG
+76 SLGNVIRGGIIG
-89 KSIKV
+89 KGLGEAIS
-94 GIDFESA
+94 FESA
-101 MADVKKV
+101 MADVRKVVNFDEGDDIKKM
-108 TDLSEGHTLE
+108 SA
-118 GLKQDIL
+118 DIL
-125 DLSKKLPMTAE
+125 KMSQTLPVTANELAAIAAAGGQIGLGSKDVREFTNL
-136 EIANI
+136 
-141 VTEGGKLGLA
+141 VTKM
-151 SKEALEFGKTAT
+151 K
-163 AMGVA
+163 VA
-168 FEMSANE
+168 FDMSAE
-175 AGEAIGGLMANLQT
+175 
-189 DVKGIKDLGDSINY
+189 DVGDSVAKIKNILGISLKDMEDLGDSINN
-203 LADKGSSD
+203 LSD
-211 AKNIVNIVSRIGG
+211 NSASKAREIIDVMKRTAAAGKQIGFTKEQ
-224 MGNLIG
+224 I
-230 LQRENMAALA
+230 AALSSSFIS
-240 ATLDEVKIP
+240 LGKGP
-249 AEVAGTAIS
+249 EVAGTAINS
-258 SMFTKLSTADTLGAK
+258 LYRVLATADNMGTKTESAFAKLGISG
-273 AEEAFSQLGLSGEF
+273 AFLKQASFDDPQ
-287 MKKALNRNSQEAIN
+287 KALDMFLQ
-301 ILLSRI
+301 RI
-307 KTLDKESQIGV
+307 SKLDQKEQMGV
-318 ITNIFGNDSG
+318 LVDIFGREFADD
-328 TIRAMATLVNGYDR
+328 MATLVGGLDTYK
-342 YQELL
+342 EAL
-347 KMTNSE
+347 KNAGDE
-353 EKKGSMDKELINK
+353 AKKGSLQRE
-366 CETTASIL
+366 
-374 KILGN
+374 
-379 NISALAIKFS
+379 F
-389 DALLPV
+389 
-395 VKLVASGFSF
+395 
-405 VIDIVDTLLS
+405 DTR
-415 KFPVLSTIV
+415 
-424 ATATTVF
+424 AATTENSIILMKNAFNSLAVNLGSVFLPAISWVSAGISYLVNSITYITGLVPGLNGVLGGLIATF

-505 KVFKAVANGIR
+505 KVFKAVAIGIR
-516 VLSVAMMSN
+516 VLSMAMMSN

-557 WLRPV
+557 WLKPV
-562 WEPIYNAIKAVF
+562 WEPIYNVIKA
-574 NKCSG
+574 
-579 VIGYFKNN
+579 
-587 ALNIIFPF
+587 
-595 VGILKFIW
+595 
-603 KPIYEVFK
+603 
-611 WVFDKCALVFA
+611 VFDKCALVFT

-653 FSSLFEWFAS
+653 FGSLFDWFAS

-678 IKDALDFVGLGDDK
+678 IKDALDFVGLGDDE

-706 FTTNT
+706 FATNT

-755 ANAIQKSVFDALR
+755 ANTIQKSVFDALR